1 MYGEGEMKVDSYSFR
16 AFYSGHYDS
25 KLDSKPGEYLV
36 MNYQK
41 ATKLL
46 DDSLVDLSQKFKT
59 QEKYLAFK
67 EKLENLKSQY
77 FSALCNRYM
86 GVVFNSGRRIISNSI
101 SDSDMVSYGEEV
113 LLQCALKYKFDK
125 NISFITYFTNAV
137 FNMSYTLVRKKH
149 FRDWNINI
157 ASLNTLME
165 IDDRISELSEDKKF
179 IPAKKKRPL
188 VIKPSKI
195 NEELDK
201 ILFNPE
207 LAESIKVKLGIKD
220 DLFLHYLILKT
231 KDKKSTINSDET
243 EKLSYLEPIYEN
255 DYNNFSKI
263 YMYESDID
271 DYREKI
277 QKNRIKEEIL
287 CQE

>member
-1 MYGEGEMKVDSYSFR
+1 MKVDSYSFR

-101 SDSDMVSYGEEV
+101 SDSDMISYGEEV

-125 NISFITYFTNAV
+125 KISFITYFTNAV

-149 FRDWNINI
+149 FRDWNINM

-179 IPAKKKRPL
+179 IPAKKKKPL

-231 KDKKSTINSDET
+231 KHKKSTINSDET